1 MYILQNSQKIIKGV
15 VVGVRGELFGC
26 VYPHVSTAATCV
38 SRSRTTDGGAGGR
51 PHPMP
56 RAARHAPPR
65 ALRPAREEPRAR
77 RRPGRPIRAPSYGNE
92 TRSVARSMRGRGTR
106 VGLTPDLASTRRTR
120 PSPPRA
126 STCLT
131 LEHRSRAQHT
141 AKGAHTTRGACYM
154 VLDVITRTQR
164 NGRKPTALHAG
175 LDRTAGVIVP

>member
-26 VYPHVSTAATCV
+26 VYPHVSTAAACV
-38 SRSRTTDGGAGGR
+38 SRTTDGGGR

-141 AKGAHTTRGACYM
+141 AKGAHTTRGACHM
-154 VLDVITRTQR
+154 VLDVLTRTQR

>member
-1 MYILQNSQKIIKGV
+1 MNFSVAFTHMYRQLRPACLARRTGG
-15 VVGVRGELFGC
+15 GVRIRC
-26 VYPHVSTAATCV
+26 PARPATV
-38 SRSRTTDGGAGGR
+38 
-51 PHPMP
+51 
-56 RAARHAPPR
+56 APPR
-65 ALRPAREEPRAR
+65 ALRVRPAREEPRAR

-141 AKGAHTTRGACYM
+141 AKGAHTTRGACHM
-154 VLDVITRTQR
+154 VLDVLTRTQR